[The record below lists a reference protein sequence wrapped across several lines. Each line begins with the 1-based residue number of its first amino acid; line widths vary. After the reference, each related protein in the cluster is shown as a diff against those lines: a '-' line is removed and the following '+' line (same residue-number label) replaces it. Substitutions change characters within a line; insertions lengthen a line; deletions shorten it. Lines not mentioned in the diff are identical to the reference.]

1 MKGTNLR
8 KLVILIGVLVVLA
21 LGAVAGVAVAKDNPK
36 PQPVQHP
43 TTPPGQDPCS
53 HGNSNK
59 PCRPDPQPGHGKDCD
74 KHGNNGGVNED
85 HCGATTTTIPTT
97 TTTTTTPTTTTVTT
111 TVPTTTTVPVTTT
124 ETSTVT
130 VPTTTVAT
138 TTTVPVV
145 TTTPSTTETTTT
157 TAPSTTPPPVSTP
170 KPHTPK
176 TVNRVQKPH
185 LPTPPARVTTTPN
198 GFPYTP

>member
-85 HCGATTTTIPTT
+85 HCGATTTAIP
-97 TTTTTTPTTTTVTT
+97 TTTTTPTTTTVTT